1 MLYDFDEK
9 PDKPR
14 NPMNDI
20 NTLPPKQ
27 EPPIVETQPST
38 SFAGKWLAIL
48 GTILVCC
55 FPIGVIST
63 IISLIELFEAL
74 QLVGVSD
81 TKMISERMSFALVD
95 TILGL
100 VTAGLGAILLCIS
113 ISFFKH
119 RQPWV
124 YRASLTS
131 AIITLILFPLGTTIA
146 IVIFVVLHR
155 NKQEFFDRKEK

>member
-1 MLYDFDEK
+1 
-9 PDKPR
+9 
-14 NPMNDI
+14 MNNLN
-20 NTLPPKQ
+20 NTPPAQ
-27 EPPIVETQPST
+27 ERPIVETTSSN

-48 GTILVCC
+48 GVMLVCC

-63 IISLIELFEAL
+63 IISLIEVFEAIKL
-74 QLVGVSD
+74 AGVDD
-81 TKMISERMSFALVD
+81 TKMISDGMSSALVD
-95 TILGL
+95 TVLGL

-119 RQPWV
+119 RQRWV
-124 YRASLTS
+124 YRASFTS

-155 NKQEFFDRKEK
+155 NKQQFFK